1 LRLNFAVEDEN
12 KWSLQTLHLLYWIV
26 FNETDAIMLEKNTC
40 GTNPCKL
47 CSSKNSLFQLP
58 LNAMFHVLRVTM
70 IPIIDIKAARFRS
83 IFSSYALLVHL
94 LYLDFVWQKVFPD
107 LKTIIAFRGNWNKE
121 FLEEDGKLCTAIL
134 CQLERKVWRN
144 VEMAY
149 FERKCVHQICF
160 P

>member
-1 LRLNFAVEDEN
+1 MNIPTNLGFNWPIN

-47 CSSKNSLFQLP
+47 CLSVKNKTSNIACRGELWSFPMINFPSSSKNSLFQLP

-94 LYLDFVWQKVFPD
+94 LYLDGIFRKKMRTSDMFP
-107 LKTIIAFRGNWNKE
+107 
-121 FLEEDGKLCTAIL
+121 LEHKMSL
-134 CQLERKVWRN
+134 
-144 VEMAY
+144 
-149 FERKCVHQICF
+149 
-160 P
+160 